1 MKKLL
6 KNSAISAFALLFIM
20 AFSPLANAA
29 ENPFGMSNVATD
41 MQVASNHADGKCGD
55 SKKKGKCGEGKC
67 GDSMKMDKKSGKC
80 GEGKCGDSMKKD
92 KMSGKCGDSMKKG
105 MSGEGKCGDS
115 MKKGMKEEGKC
126 GANHKKKNNGKCG
139 GN

>member
-41 MQVASNHADGKCGD
+41 MQVASNHENGKCGEGKCGD

-67 GDSMKMDKKSGKC
+67 GDSKKKSKC
-80 GEGKCGDSMKKD
+80 GEGKCGGS
-92 KMSGKCGDSMKKG
+92 
-105 MSGEGKCGDS
+105 
-115 MKKGMKEEGKC
+115 
-126 GANHKKKNNGKCG
+126 
-139 GN
+139 